1 MMHKILQANIHHSSG
16 ASAEILRKFVDENIG
31 IVLIQEPWVNKRIK
45 GLNHKS
51 AKLICNQ
58 NVSNPRAAILIRKD
72 LNYLPLN
79 HYTFKDLVAILV
91 KVDEGNGQ
99 SEIVIASAYFP
110 GDSTENP
117 PPSEVQSLISFC
129 NKQDLPFLIGCDAN
143 AHHSSWGSTNINK
156 RGESLYNYLLNEE
169 ACVLNEGDSPTFCS
183 NGREEVLDIT
193 FCSPSLLPFIQN
205 WHVSEDPSLS
215 DHNHI
220 RFDYN
225 AAIGEI
231 GKRMNPRRTDWNL
244 YKNLVAFGAP
254 FIPGEFSNEW
264 EIEDGAQQLGSL
276 LIDSLKEA
284 TKPMGKCKDNLSWWT
299 DELSTLRRE
308 NRRLWNRA
316 KKTKNFSDYRESL
329 TNLNNAIRKTRRNS
343 WRSFCE
349 GISHTT
355 ETARVAKTLKKD
367 TLNGIGFLK
376 NCDGSFTESRSETVE
391 LLLST
396 HFPDCIQLDESAPLQ
411 GSHDFQVC
419 SDSLEI
425 AQRIVTV
432 EKTRWAIKSFQPF
445 KAPGGDEILPIM
457 LQKGLPSLEIKITNL
472 LQASLAN
479 GYVPSSW
486 RKVNVVFIPKPGKDA
501 DLPKSYRPIS
511 LSSFLLKTLERLVDI
526 YIRETI
532 DRSKPLHKLQFAYM
546 KGKSTELAA
555 HHLVTKLEKTLS
567 WKQIALCAF
576 MDIQG
581 AFDNTGFD
589 SISHSLRSRNIDE
602 TVHKWILS
610 MLKDRQISS
619 QLGGSKMTVLAAK
632 GCPQGGVLSPLLWSL
647 VIDDL
652 LVELNAIGIHT
663 IGYADD
669 IVITIG
675 GNVPSAIQELMGRA
689 LHRTASWCMDRGLSI
704 NPAKTTIVPFHH
716 KQELLIEPIKL
727 LGTVLKY
734 SEEATYLGLKLDQK
748 LSWQPHLQWTI
759 SKARKSLWACRNLL
773 GKNWGLSPKMTKFI
787 YTSMVRPII
796 TYGSVVWWPAINSQT
811 GINICTK
818 MQRTASLLISGCVRS
833 CPSIP
838 MQTIVGL
845 TPLHLHILKV
855 AANTA
860 IRLKC
865 VSNTNFCE
873 TSPHGKIISYIPQW
887 TEITSNSDLLCP
899 RLDFVRNFETIFP
912 DRETYTNP
920 YFLTTDDPNSWYTDG
935 SKTEHGSGSGIYNVG
950 EEISIALGHTPSVFQ
965 TELHAISVCA
975 ANLAHRGTTGQ
986 QISIYS
992 DSQAAIKAVGN
1003 PRCNSWAVLDCK
1015 NNLNE
1020 LGRLNEVKLIW
1031 IPGHSNLAG
1040 NEEADRLANIGS
1052 ASNPTGPV
1060 PKLGTFYAANIIDE
1074 WINYL
1079 EDTHWHDQS
1088 GLRQSK
1094 LFINKKLHCK
1104 VLNWNRSAVRQF
1116 IGYMTGHHTTRSYLA
1131 RIGANFDPTCRLC
1144 ESHDETTEHLL
1155 LECTRLDRIRFS
1167 LLGKPRLLPEDI
1179 QSTSCK
1185 DLLSFTKKI
1194 EVLLNAQQ

>member
-1 MMHKILQANIHHSSG
+1 MTRKILQANLHHSSG
-16 ASAEILRKFVDENIG
+16 ASAEILKKFVDDRID
-31 IVLIQEPWVNKRIK
+31 IVLIQEPWVNHRIK
-45 GLNHKS
+45 GLNHKA

-58 NVSNPRAAILIRKD
+58 NVSNPRAAILIRKH

-79 HYTFKDLVAILV
+79 HQTSKDLAAILV
-91 KVDEGNGQ
+91 RVDGDKGQ
-99 SEIVIASAYFP
+99 SEIVFASAYFP
-110 GDSTENP
+110 GDSTEDP
-117 PPSEVQSLISFC
+117 PPGEVQSLISFC
-129 NKQDLPFLIGCDAN
+129 TKQDLPFIIGCDAN

-193 FCSPSLLPFIQN
+193 ICSPSLVHLIHN
-205 WHVSEDPSLS
+205 WHVSDDPSLS

-225 AAIGEI
+225 ASMSEI
-231 GKRMNPRRTDWNL
+231 GKRTNPRRTDWNL
-244 YKNLVAFGAP
+244 FKNLVSFGAP
-254 FIPGEFSNEW
+254 FIPGQFSNKW
-264 EIEDGAQQLGSL
+264 ELEDGAQQLGSL
-276 LIDSLKEA
+276 LLDSLKEA
-284 TKPMGKCKDNLSWWT
+284 SKPLGKTKDKLSWWT
-299 DELSTLRRE
+299 DDLTALRQK

-316 KKTKNFSDYRESL
+316 KKTNNYSDYRESL
-329 TNLNNAIRKTRRNS
+329 TILNNAIRKTRRNS
-343 WRSFCE
+343 WRSFCA
-349 GISHTT
+349 GISNTT
-355 ETARVAKTLKKD
+355 DTARVYKALKKD

-376 NCDGSFTESRSETVE
+376 TCNGSYTETRSETVE

-396 HFPDCIQLDESAPLQ
+396 HFPDCTNISESTCHDEST
-411 GSHDFQVC
+411 DFQVS
-419 SDSLEI
+419 SDSFEV
-425 AQRIVTV
+425 AQQIVTV
-432 EKTRWAIKSFQPF
+432 EKTRWAINSFQPF

-457 LQKGLPSLEIKITNL
+457 LQKGLPSLENKITHL
-472 LQASLAN
+472 LQASLAL
-479 GYVPSSW
+479 GYVPNSW

-532 DRSKPLHKLQFAYM
+532 DRSNPLHNLQFAYI

-555 HHLVTKLEKTLS
+555 HHLVTKIEKTLA
-567 WKQIALCAF
+567 WNQIALCAF

-589 SISHSLRSRNIDE
+589 SISHSLRSRSINR

-619 QLGGSKMTVLAAK
+619 QLGGSKLTVLAAK

-652 LVELNAIGIHT
+652 LVELNASGIHT

-669 IVITIG
+669 IVVTIG
-675 GNVPSAIQELMGRA
+675 GDAPSAIQELMDRA
-689 LHRTASWCMDRGLSI
+689 LHRTASWCTERGLSI
-704 NPAKTTIVPFHH
+704 NPAKTTIVPFHNRR
-716 KQELLIEPIKL
+716 ELQMAPIKF
-727 LGTVLKY
+727 LGTNLNY
-734 SEEATYLGLKLDQK
+734 SEEATYLGLKLDRT

-759 SKARKSLWACRNLL
+759 AKARKSLWACKNLL
-773 GKNWGLSPKMTKFI
+773 GKKWGLNPKMTMFI

-838 MQTIVGL
+838 MQAILGL
-845 TPLHLHILKV
+845 APLHLHILKV

-860 IRLKC
+860 IRLRC

-873 TSPHGKIISYIPQW
+873 TSLHGKIISHIPQW
-887 TEITSNSDLLCP
+887 TEITSNSDILCP
-899 RLDFVRNFETIFP
+899 RLDFVRNFEAIFP
-912 DRETYTNP
+912 DRKSYTNP
-920 YFLTTDDPNSWYTDG
+920 LFLSPDDPNSWYTDG
-935 SKTEHGSGSGIYNVG
+935 SKTELGSGSGIYNVN
-950 EEISIALGHTPSVFQ
+950 EEISIALGYTASVFQ
-965 TELHAISVCA
+965 TELHAITVCT
-975 ANLAHRGTTGQ
+975 ANLIHRGTAGQ
-986 QISIYS
+986 RISIYS
-992 DSQAAIKAVGN
+992 DSQAAIKAVAN
-1003 PRCNSWAVLDCK
+1003 ARCNSWTVLDCK

-1052 ASNPTGPV
+1052 ASNPTEPIVKMGY
-1060 PKLGTFYAANIIDE
+1060 FYASNIIDE
-1074 WINYL
+1074 WITHL
-1079 EDTHWHDQS
+1079 ERTHWHDQS

-1094 LFINKKLHCK
+1094 LFINFKLHCK
-1104 VLNWNRSAVRQF
+1104 VLNWNRSAVRLF
-1116 IGYMTGHHTTRSYLA
+1116 IGYITGHHITRAYLA
-1131 RIGANFDPTCRLC
+1131 RIGAHHDPTCRLC
-1144 ESHDETTEHLL
+1144 EISDETTEHLL
-1155 LECTRLDRIRFS
+1155 LNCPRLDSIRFS
-1167 LLGKPRLLPEDI
+1167 LLGKPLLRPEDI
-1179 QSTSCK
+1179 KTIPCK
-1185 DLLSFTKKI
+1185 DLLSFIRKI
-1194 EVLLNAQQ
+1194 EVLLHAQQ